1 MLGKELRE
9 AGQTAANAFRTF
21 ADKTEVDYSQ
31 KEQKHI
37 ITKVVLSQMK
47 AIKQLFVS
55 TELHLDASID
65 KLNNLAMNV
74 QLDK

>member
-55 TELHLDASID
+55 KELHLDASID

>member
-9 AGQTAANAFRTF
+9 AGQTAANAIRTF